1 MGVGVYCLTVCYRY
15 SEDLA
20 WGDPEKALP
29 EDAPASWLP
38 PVEALDNVS
47 LPAEVLDNVSLLA
60 EVLDLI
66 HLPLVVPAR
75 ERLVWSVLPQT
86 NIRSNGIS

>member
-15 SEDLA
+15 SEDLV
-20 WGDPEKALP
+20 WVDPEKALP

-38 PVEALDNVS
+38 PVWA
-47 LPAEVLDNVSLLA
+47 LDNVSLLA

-66 HLPLVVPAR
+66 LLPLAVPAR
-75 ERLVWSVLPQT
+75 ERLVL
-86 NIRSNGIS
+86 